1 MSDRLEEIKNIL
13 NSPGEVFFGSV
24 SKNGEVSQ
32 DVVDA
37 EPYFNYLI
45 ERTEGAE
52 RQKEYFRRIMIEQM
66 IPERDILRRQ
76 NKRYREAL
84 EQIIKDECNMGRKGM
99 WAEKEARHALED
111 VDNGK

>member
-1 MSDRLEEIKNIL
+1 MSKERLD
-13 NSPGEVFFGSV
+13 F
-24 SKNGEVSQ
+24 
-32 DVVDA
+32 DVEREMNRLKKIVNKDDS
-37 EPYFNYLI
+37 FTLTSRFVKHLI
-45 ERTEGAE
+45 EQAE
-52 RQKEYFRRIMIEQM
+52 RVQELEKRIKIYQKRSWFEEYEKVVK
-66 IPERDILRRQ
+66 Q